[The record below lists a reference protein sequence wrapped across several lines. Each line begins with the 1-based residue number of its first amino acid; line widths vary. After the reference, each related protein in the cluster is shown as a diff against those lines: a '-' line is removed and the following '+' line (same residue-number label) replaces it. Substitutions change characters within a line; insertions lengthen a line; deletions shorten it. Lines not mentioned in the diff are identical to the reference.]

1 MTKSLMERQGRVMPN
16 SVDMT
21 DAEDLESERMDI
33 VKAEANLKKQKN
45 QYRAKKYK
53 NSGGVLHA
61 KLRNT
66 LVDILQ
72 MLLIAAIGGLVVFY
86 LLTLKNET
94 SSIIYF
100 SRPDTGTTKLVLP
113 ESLPPTGA

>member
-1 MTKSLMERQGRVMPN
+1 MTKIYPN

-21 DAEDLESERMDI
+21 DAEDLASEKRN
-33 VKAEANLKKQKN
+33 VLKATANLKKQKY

-100 SRPDTGTTKLVLP
+100 SCPDTGTTKLVLP